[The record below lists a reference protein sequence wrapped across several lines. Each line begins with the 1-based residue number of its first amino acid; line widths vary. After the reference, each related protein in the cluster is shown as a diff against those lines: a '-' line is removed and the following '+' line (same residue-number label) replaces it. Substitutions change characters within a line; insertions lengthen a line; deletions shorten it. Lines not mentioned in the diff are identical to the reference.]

1 MGYRPLRRFVTVEL
15 PLALPGI
22 VAGLRLATVSTV
34 SLISVGALIGRG
46 ALGRLFSDG
55 RARGIVV
62 ELWAGLLAVV
72 VLALVLDALL
82 VLAGR
87 LATPWRRATGRAS
100 MRTIL
105 EGFGWL
111 TTADNWWGSN
121 GIAEALRE
129 HLWYSLL
136 ALLGAAAIG
145 LPVGLAIGHTG
156 RGRFVAANLT
166 GLWRAIPTVG
176 VVGLLF
182 TWRPLTLWPVLVALI
197 ILAVPPIVLNTAAGI
212 DSIPPEVRDS
222 ATGMG
227 LTGMQS
233 LWQVEVPN
241 ALPLII
247 AGVRSAAN
255 QVIATATIAGFVG
268 LGTLGVFIFSGT
280 GTRRY
285 EVVAGASI
293 AVIALVLIVEAGFAL
308 LQRFVVSP
316 GVRARSRGQV
326 AAVVS
331 GT

>member
-1 MGYRPLRRFVTVEL
+1 
-15 PLALPGI
+15 
-22 VAGLRLATVSTV
+22 VAAGETE
-34 SLISVGALIGRG
+34 
-46 ALGRLFSDG
+46 
-55 RARGIVV
+55 ARV
-62 ELWAGLLAVV
+62 
-72 VLALVLDALL
+72 
-82 VLAGR
+82 
-87 LATPWRRATGRAS
+87 
-100 MRTIL
+100 RTIL
-105 EGFGWL
+105 DGFQWL
-111 TTADNWWGSN
+111 TTSDNWWGRN
-121 GIAEALRE
+121 GIANAVAE

-156 RGRFVAANLT
+156 RGRFLAANLT

-182 TWRPLTLWPVLVALI
+182 MWRPLTLWPVLVALI

-212 DSIPPEVRDS
+212 ESIPPDVRDS

-268 LGTLGVFIFSGT
+268 LGTLGVFIFSGS

-293 AVIALVLIVEAGFAL
+293 AVIALVLIVEAGFAI
-308 LQRFVVSP
+308 LQRVVVSP
-316 GVRARSRGQV
+316 GVRVPSAGRTLRM
-326 AAVVS
+326 
-331 GT
+331 